1 MAPILNR
8 VSARSEDTVDK
19 ADQDKAD
26 RVASD
31 SHIEGQP
38 TIAVV
43 GDGQLARM
51 IQPAAAEL
59 GQSLRLLASDTSA
72 SAAQII
78 PDAVIGDYTNLD
90 NLRRVASGVT
100 AVTFDHEHVPP
111 EHLRTLQ
118 SEGVNVEPGPDALLY
133 AQDKLAQR
141 KKLREMGLPVPPFM
155 AMESVDDARQFWHVM
170 DGEVC
175 IKACRGGYDGHGVW
189 FPESEDE
196 CADLVATLIDDGTPA
211 MAERKV
217 HLVRELSAMIART
230 PSGETALWPVVE
242 SVQKDGI
249 CWLVIAP
256 APGLEPSLR
265 DEAQRIAT
273 RIATELGVTGVMAVE
288 LFETTD
294 VDGDPAVVV
303 NELAMRPHNTGHWT
317 QDGCVT
323 SQFEQH
329 VRAVADMPLGSTE
342 MTADRTV
349 MANVLGGD
357 EDPDMAWSERMVH
370 VWERFPEAKIHFY
383 GKGFRPGRKIGH
395 VNISASL
402 VSESGTDSASSSGE
416 HSNALSPDDVREK
429 AQEAAYFLVH
439 GRWPET
445 AE

>member
-1 MAPILNR
+1 
-8 VSARSEDTVDK
+8 
-19 ADQDKAD
+19 
-26 RVASD
+26 
-31 SHIEGQP
+31 
-38 TIAVV
+38 
-43 GDGQLARM
+43 
-51 IQPAAAEL
+51 
-59 GQSLRLLASDTSA
+59 
-72 SAAQII
+72 
-78 PDAVIGDYTNLD
+78 
-90 NLRRVASGVT
+90 
-100 AVTFDHEHVPP
+100 
-111 EHLRTLQ
+111 
-118 SEGVNVEPGPDALLY
+118 
-133 AQDKLAQR
+133 
-141 KKLREMGLPVPPFM
+141 
-155 AMESVDDARQFWHVM
+155 
-170 DGEVC
+170 
-175 IKACRGGYDGHGVW
+175 
-189 FPESEDE
+189 
-196 CADLVATLIDDGTPA
+196 
-211 MAERKV
+211 
-217 HLVRELSAMIART
+217 
-230 PSGETALWPVVE
+230 
-242 SVQKDGI
+242 
-249 CWLVIAP
+249 
-256 APGLEPSLR
+256 
-265 DEAQRIAT
+265 
-273 RIATELGVTGVMAVE
+273 MAVE